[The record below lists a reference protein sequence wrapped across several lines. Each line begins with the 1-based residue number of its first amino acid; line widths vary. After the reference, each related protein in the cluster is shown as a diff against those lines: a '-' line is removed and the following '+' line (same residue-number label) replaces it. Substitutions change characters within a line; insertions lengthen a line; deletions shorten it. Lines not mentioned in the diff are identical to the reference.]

1 MDHKKVV
8 EFIKNSFLHNLL
20 ENENVTDI
28 SYNGDSIFYMDNQFG
43 RNKSNIE
50 ISKENAKDFIRQI
63 SNLCEKQFSFQNP
76 VLDVS
81 VEKYRINAIHQSIS
95 KRNNDD
101 AINFSIRIASETPR
115 IYKGCN
121 FFEKGIEELLSILIN
136 SHVSIVLGGVTGTGK
151 TELQK
156 YLITCMSEHTRIIV
170 IDNILE
176 LDSISVSSPL
186 DINVWQADER
196 NPNSS
201 IQLLV
206 KNALRSN
213 PDWLIVAESRGSEMV
228 EVLNSSLTGHPII
241 TTIHSYDMTS
251 MPSRMARMAMMSN
264 NLLDYQET
272 LTDLCYHMKFYI
284 YLKKAVLSDGSIF
297 RYISNIGFFDNNK
310 MENIY
315 ERNGSISKYHPLSN
329 NARKYLKLFNV
340 SDEFRKLFIE
350 GKAWLFLLVL

>member
-1 MDHKKVV
+1 MEHKKVV
-8 EFIKNSFLHNLL
+8 EFIENSFLHNLL
-20 ENENVTDI
+20 ENKNVTDI

-50 ISKENAKDFIRQI
+50 ITKENAKDFIRQI
-63 SNLCEKQFSFQNP
+63 ANLCEKQFSFQCP
-76 VLDVS
+76 ILDVS

-101 AINFSIRIASETPR
+101 AINFSIRIASDTPR

-151 TELQK
+151 TEFQK

-176 LDSISVSSPL
+176 LDSISVNSSL

-201 IQLLV
+201 IQALV

-213 PDWLIVAESRGSEMV
+213 PDWLIVAESRGSEMMD
-228 EVLNSSLTGHPII
+228 VLNSSLTGHPII
-241 TTIHSYDMTS
+241 TTIHSYDMVS
-251 MPSRMARMAMMSN
+251 MPTRMARMAMMSN
-264 NLLDYQET
+264 NQLDYNET
-272 LTDLCYHMKFYI
+272 LTDLGYHMKFYI
-284 YLKKAVLSDGSIF
+284 YLKKTIVSDGSIF
-297 RYISNIGFFDNNK
+297 RYISEIGFYDNNK
-310 MENIY
+310 MEIVY
-315 ERNGSISKYHPLSN
+315 EKNNSISKYYPLTSK
-329 NARKYLKLFNV
+329 ARKYLDLFNV

-350 GKAWLFLLVL
+350 GKA